1 MREGSRGIEGEKE
14 HETEREGERERKG
27 ASGSGL
33 PGGSRLLLLL
43 SLSNFPSFAPSS
55 HLPHFICLSLL
66 SFHYN
71 FSPCLLFSPTFPFLH
86 FLYKPSP
93 LLLSLSFPL
102 FSGLQCE
109 DRLLANGCFRGER
122 ASESLMRCLSPPSRL
137 DQSSQ
142 QRITTTTTPHSSVR
156 DTVSCLPA
164 WWCCCCSSSGNS
176 KRQGLCVRTACD

>member
-1 MREGSRGIEGEKE
+1 MSSEKLIKSETAAGGKIGGRVAEGLKKRKSMRQKEK
-14 HETEREGERERKG
+14 ERERKG

-71 FSPCLLFSPTFPFLH
+71 FSPCLLFSPTFPLLH
-86 FLYKPSP
+86 LLYKPSP

-122 ASESLMRCLSPPSRL
+122 EQAR
-137 DQSSQ
+137 
-142 QRITTTTTPHSSVR
+142 
-156 DTVSCLPA
+156 A
-164 WWCCCCSSSGNS
+164 
-176 KRQGLCVRTACD
+176 